1 MRLGGYGYPNLT
13 KALRSGDRNVNLIIE
28 DTIQPYTADGKMN
41 EMALYSL
48 PWPSNE
54 LSKLDDEDVKL
65 KVTLSYFI
73 EPNPGE
79 RGWANKYKY
88 CSHGLRFELNS
99 AEENQ
104 EEFASR
110 INKQYRDDNPHIDK
124 TESDSSQWMLG
135 QRLRSNGSIHSDTWS
150 GTARELSEKKYLAI
164 FPVSGWWKELK
175 SENRQLSVAKYS
187 LVVSIETP
195 ENNLAIYNEI
205 QNLISIDNQVTNLIQ
220 T

>member
-1 MRLGGYGYPNLT
+1 M
-13 KALRSGDRNVNLIIE
+13 
-28 DTIQPYTADGKMN
+28 
-41 EMALYSL
+41 
-48 PWPSNE
+48 
-54 LSKLDDEDVKL
+54 
-65 KVTLSYFI
+65 
-73 EPNPGE
+73 
-79 RGWANKYKY
+79 
-88 CSHGLRFELNS
+88 RFELNS

-110 INKQYRDDNPHIDK
+110 INKKYRDDNPHIDK

-205 QNLISIDNQVTNLIQ
+205 QNLISIDNQITNLIQ